1 MKFGGKDGGAR
12 HKSAKALAI
21 QAEKAGLEITVIKLS
36 EDSPRTGEFHVFEGS
51 KETVVSSQV
60 RGVICGE
67 LTGYSWVGARALS
80 LGLVISLPAF
90 LRTEPFAKST
100 APRSTSPRITSMAP
114 SQVEMNRSGA
124 SKTASTA
131 EAAR

>member
-12 HKSAKALAI
+12 HKSAIALAI

-67 LTGYSWVGARALS
+67 LTGYWWVGGCARSLS
-80 LGLVISLPAF
+80 
-90 LRTEPFAKST
+90 R
-100 APRSTSPRITSMAP
+100 PRNIPPRIP
-114 SQVEMNRSGA
+114 SY
-124 SKTASTA
+124 
-131 EAAR
+131 